1 MSNYCFS
8 FLEEDF
14 PSISSECK
22 NCEKLL
28 VEGYYDDSIKRAGKA
43 CELISKEIAK
53 RVIEKICFQSMLVKV
68 LD

>member
-28 VEGYYDDSIKRAGKA
+28 VEGYYDDSIKRAGK
-43 CELISKEIAK
+43 
-53 RVIEKICFQSMLVKV
+53 LVN
-68 LD
+68 